1 MANNSYI
8 CNQCGEIFKTKANL
22 KSHQTRSK
30 YCKILTKAII
40 ICKTCHKKFDNLKE
54 LDQHICV
61 EDGSNNLSYTNDM
74 INKLQIINEHYN
86 LDYDCN
92 DLITFV
98 EDRKGHDFRYAID
111 SSKIS
116 NELNFSVNT
125 NFDKALIKTI
135 EWYTN
140 RI

>member
-54 LDQHICV
+54 LDQHICI
-61 EDGSNNLSYTNDM
+61 EDCSSNLLYK
-74 INKLQIINEHYN
+74 IHNKLN
-86 LDYDCN
+86 
-92 DLITFV
+92 
-98 EDRKGHDFRYAID
+98 RKHHLHQ
-111 SSKIS
+111 KPEK
-116 NELNFSVNT
+116 NQKMNQ
-125 NFDKALIKTI
+125 
-135 EWYTN
+135 
-140 RI
+140 